1 VQILLTEDQDRRLET
16 LARRLGTSKANL
28 VREGV
33 EFVLERKEKGTSDP
47 LLELIGQAGRVG
59 QKNLSQLHDAYLAAR
74 KLKKNL

>member
-1 VQILLTEDQDRRLET
+1 
-16 LARRLGTSKANL
+16 
-28 VREGV
+28 
-33 EFVLERKEKGTSDP
+33 VLERKEKGTSDP